1 MTHALPQA
9 PPLGNEALRQ
19 FVNTTDGVYVCASKS
34 TDLVSPLLMA
44 RGWQPRF
51 VASVDNSLLF
61 PFLLLAAALPLPLPR
76 TLLHKQKY
84 THATAC
90 H

>member
-1 MTHALPQA
+1 MTHALRQA

-51 VASVDNSLLF
+51 VASVDNSLISL
-61 PFLLLAAALPLPLPR
+61 PAPGCRPAIAAASDFV
-76 TLLHKQKY
+76 T
-84 THATAC
+84 
-90 H
+90 